1 MHVYKNHGIIF
12 EKKNKEVTKM
22 TENSLLKNMFQ
33 EQSKSYTENGATA
46 YNTSADDLV
55 DLFAVCG
62 ALRSRP
68 EDVDHKMA
76 RAILEDRLLTTKL
89 AFYTRD
95 VRGGLGERE
104 VGRRM
109 FHFLAVNYPDIMR
122 KNLSAVAEYGR
133 WDDVLSLMDTP
144 LREDVISLVGAQL
157 SADIANMEA
166 GKPVSLLAK
175 WMPSVNTSS
184 RETTAAARFLCK
196 SLGMNERTY
205 RKTLSSLRSGLNV
218 TEVPMSAKN
227 FEYIRYEAVP
237 SKAMNN
243 YRKAFARN
251 DKERFEAYL
260 EDVKAGKAKINAAA
274 LFPYDIVEKILY
286 QGEADAAV
294 LEAQWKA
301 LPNYVDGENNFLV
314 MADVSGSMTGRP
326 MATSVGL
333 AMYFAERNK
342 GAFANTFMTFSTRPE
357 LVQVPE
363 GTLTEKV
370 RYVESSDWD
379 GSTNL
384 EAAFRLI
391 LDTAVKNHSPKEDM
405 PKSIIVISDMEID
418 CCTDIDSWG
427 FYDGMKHLFEDAGY
441 EIPNVVFWNVDA
453 RNDTFHAQADE
464 KGVQL
469 ASGSSPSVFK
479 SLIAGVDLT
488 PYSYMLSVLNQ
499 PRYDRITI

>member
-33 EQSKSYTENGATA
+33 EQSKTYTENGATA

-251 DKERFEAYL
+251 DKERF
-260 EDVKAGKAKINAAA
+260 AG
-274 LFPYDIVEKILY
+274 
-286 QGEADAAV
+286 
-294 LEAQWKA
+294 
-301 LPNYVDGENNFLV
+301 
-314 MADVSGSMTGRP
+314 VSGR
-326 MATSVGL
+326 
-333 AMYFAERNK
+333 R
-342 GAFANTFMTFSTRPE
+342 
-357 LVQVPE
+357 
-363 GTLTEKV
+363 
-370 RYVESSDWD
+370 
-379 GSTNL
+379 
-384 EAAFRLI
+384 
-391 LDTAVKNHSPKEDM
+391 
-405 PKSIIVISDMEID
+405 
-418 CCTDIDSWG
+418 
-427 FYDGMKHLFEDAGY
+427 
-441 EIPNVVFWNVDA
+441 
-453 RNDTFHAQADE
+453 
-464 KGVQL
+464 
-469 ASGSSPSVFK
+469 
-479 SLIAGVDLT
+479 
-488 PYSYMLSVLNQ
+488 
-499 PRYDRITI
+499 